1 MRNIYDGFLSYIY
14 DFCPYF
20 GRDKSKMAKHYI
32 SMLERLPSR
41 DVLELGTAT
50 GTLSLALLEAE
61 LFVDTVDY
69 SWDMQLA
76 AKKKLIHFEKNIQNR
91 IHFILSDVTLFQP
104 SKKYGAI
111 MIPDSLLTVIQEE
124 QWMPLLKSC
133 YDALENDGVLLFD
146 MYKPLDITGER
157 YTDATRFRDPH
168 HNVYIVEANHEIFPQ
183 KQLQKSDYHYRK
195 RLSFHQYIDAARITI
210 TYHYKYLYQIVEAL
224 KVLGFVNIESK
235 EIFDGQI
242 YFISAYKSENKT
254 QLWQEGLIT

>member
-1 MRNIYDGFLSYIY
+1 MSNIYNGFLTYIY

-41 DVLELGTAT
+41 TVLELGTAT
-50 GTLSLALLEAE
+50 GVLSLALLEAG

-76 AKKKLIHFEKNIQNR
+76 AKSKLNHFEENIQNR
-91 IHFILSDVTLFQP
+91 IHFILSDVTMFQP

-111 MIPDSLLTVIQEE
+111 MIPDSLLTVIQED
-124 QWMPLLKSC
+124 QWKPLLKSC

-146 MYKPLDITGER
+146 MYKPLDIKDER
-157 YTDATRFRDPH
+157 YTDATRFRDDN
-168 HNVYIVEANHEIFPQ
+168 HNVYIVEVNHEIFPQ
-183 KQLQKSDYHYRK
+183 KQLQKSDYCYRK
-195 RLSFHQYIDAARITI
+195 RLSFHRYIDAARITI
-210 TYHYKYLYQIVEAL
+210 NYHYKYLYQIVEAL
-224 KVLGFVNIESK
+224 KALGFVNIESK

-242 YFISAYKSENKT
+242 YFISAYKSDNKT
-254 QLWQEGLIT
+254 SFGRKDL